1 MTRTIAT
8 KYSDEDPKSPVG
20 TFQLNS
26 HQLVTIN
33 KPAPFVFE
41 ETCVPRRVLELFS
54 VKWTSMVLY
63 ALQCGTTRTGEL
75 QRRLPGI
82 SKKMLTQTLRELER
96 DGLIHREV
104 FAVVPP
110 KVEYSLTPLG
120 ELFIEPIEMLYRWG
134 NQHADVLAQLS
145 LRRGKRTQAGDSG
158 DATDTAPPAG
168 LNDPASGPVA
178 SS

>member
-8 KYSDEDPKSPVG
+8 KYSDEGSKSPVG
-20 TFQLNS
+20 TFQSNS
-26 HQLVTIN
+26 YLLVTMSRRE
-33 KPAPFVFE
+33 PFVFE

-82 SKKMLTQTLRELER
+82 SKKMLTQTLRELEH

-104 FAVVPP
+104 YAVVPP

-145 LRRGKRTQAGDSG
+145 LRRGKRPQAGEDTLTE
-158 DATDTAPPAG
+158 DAPDAAKVPRA
-168 LNDPASGPVA
+168 V
-178 SS
+178 

>member
-8 KYSDEDPKSPVG
+8 KYSDEGPKSPVG

-26 HQLVTIN
+26 HQLVTMN
-33 KPAPFVFE
+33 KLAPFVFE

-104 FAVVPP
+104 FAVVPH

-145 LRRGKRTQAGDSG
+145 LRRGKRAQAQDSGDSG
-158 DATDTAPPAG
+158 DATDTTAP
-168 LNDPASGPVA
+168 
-178 SS
+178 

>member
-1 MTRTIAT
+1 M
-8 KYSDEDPKSPVG
+8 P
-20 TFQLNS
+20 
-26 HQLVTIN
+26 

-41 ETCVPRRVLELFS
+41 ETCTPRRVLELFS

-104 FAVVPP
+104 YPVVPP

-120 ELFIEPIEMLYRWG
+120 ELFIEPIEMLYTWG
-134 NQHADVLAQLS
+134 NRHADVLAQLS
-145 LRRGKRTQAGDSG
+145 LRRGKRAHDDDI
-158 DATDTAPPAG
+158 DAVDRSDARTSP
-168 LNDPASGPVA
+168 
-178 SS
+178 SSAA

>member
-1 MTRTIAT
+1 M
-8 KYSDEDPKSPVG
+8 S
-20 TFQLNS
+20 
-26 HQLVTIN
+26 
-33 KPAPFVFE
+33 KPEPFVFE

-145 LRRGKRTQAGDSG
+145 LRRGKRAQAGDSG
-158 DATDTAPPAG
+158 DATDTTAP
-168 LNDPASGPVA
+168 
-178 SS
+178 

>member
-1 MTRTIAT
+1 M
-8 KYSDEDPKSPVG
+8 
-20 TFQLNS
+20 
-26 HQLVTIN
+26 N

-145 LRRGKRTQAGDSG
+145 LRRGKRAQAGNSG
-158 DATDTAPPAG
+158 DATDTTAP
-168 LNDPASGPVA
+168 
-178 SS
+178 

>member
-1 MTRTIAT
+1 MSKR
-8 KYSDEDPKSPVG
+8 E
-20 TFQLNS
+20 
-26 HQLVTIN
+26 
-33 KPAPFVFE
+33 PFVFE

-104 FAVVPP
+104 YAVVPP

-145 LRRGKRTQAGDSG
+145 LRRGKPSRDGLPGGDTATDDDTDHDTDRNTNG
-158 DATDTAPPAG
+158 DAAA
-168 LNDPASGPVA
+168 NVKHAA
-178 SS
+178 